1 MHLYSACAH
10 LEPMVSRVC
19 SANSHKLHK
28 YTKKFADSNSPIK
41 KSPSRGDAHSR
52 ERQMSAKADHA
63 RRGKSV
69 LLERKWNCEGV
80 RSTLL
85 FVYLEAGAGFLP
97 ETGEI
102 WLTGLLF
109 PSVFVMIRQVWR

>member
-1 MHLYSACAH
+1 MEVHLHGAFC
-10 LEPMVSRVC
+10 LPG
-19 SANSHKLHK
+19 NSSEFPGKQKALQ
-28 YTKKFADSNSPIK
+28 A
-41 KSPSRGDAHSR
+41 GAHSR

-69 LLERKWNCEGV
+69 LLERKWNREGV

-109 PSVFVMIRQVWR
+109 PAVFVMIRQVWM